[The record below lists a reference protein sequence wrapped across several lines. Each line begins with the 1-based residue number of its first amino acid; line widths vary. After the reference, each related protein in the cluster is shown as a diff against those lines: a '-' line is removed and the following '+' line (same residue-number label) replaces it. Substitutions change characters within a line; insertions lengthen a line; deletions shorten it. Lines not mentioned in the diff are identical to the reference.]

1 MKIRHGPAAV
11 TGDENRISHFP
22 LKDGKARQV
31 ERAGSQKTCL
41 QTEDRFGLCA
51 VQPKL
56 KSTGMKNGIHGSI
69 KWFVDFL
76 LSYGTKIIVSETWGY
91 R

>member
-22 LKDGKARQV
+22 LKDGKARQL

-56 KSTGMKNGIHGSI
+56 KSPGMKNGIHGPI

-76 LSYGTKIIVSETWGY
+76 LSYGKKAIVFETREY

>member
-1 MKIRHGPAAV
+1 VKIRHGPAAV

-22 LKDGKARQV
+22 FKDGKARQV
-31 ERAGSQKTCL
+31 EGAGSQKTCL
-41 QTEDRFGLCA
+41 QTEDRSGLCA
-51 VQPKL
+51 VQAKL
-56 KSTGMKNGIHGSI
+56 KSPGMKNGIHGPI

-76 LSYGTKIIVSETWGY
+76 LSYGTKIIASETRGY